1 VSIVDLVIPKRLLHS
16 YLYASK
22 GYVVSSRLISGRILD
37 GLTTESEAAH
47 QEAKRTVRPKAGFAK
62 ERGGTPARSL
72 RSGAGGKWHWAVFG
86 AATLIQYVSRLCGV
100 EVVPSGPGSYSY
112 YEQPGDFLDLHRDK
126 LVCDVAVITCLKNVA
141 DLGLGGG
148 LVLYPNLVRE
158 SLSHISSL
166 GEKAGNRIMLARGET
181 LVLLGGIVPHEVT
194 PMLHGQE
201 RTVSIMCY
209 RMVFDD
215 QPTSISV
222 RAAALSHCGDAGH
235 ATKVSTESQS

>member
-1 VSIVDLVIPKRLLHS
+1 VDLVIPKRLLHS

-166 GEKAGNRIMLARGET
+166 GEKAGNRIML
-181 LVLLGGIVPHEVT
+181 EVT